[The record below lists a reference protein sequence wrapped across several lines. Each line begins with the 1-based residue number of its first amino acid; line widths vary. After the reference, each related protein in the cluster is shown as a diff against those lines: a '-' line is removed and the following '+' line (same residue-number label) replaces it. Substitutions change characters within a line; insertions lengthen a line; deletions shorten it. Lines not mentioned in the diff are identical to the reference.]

1 MVFVQIAMAA
11 PSAVDPGRGL
21 TVFFTFLMHLQ
32 NLLER
37 VFAITTRHEIFESM
51 SGYNECT
58 DTSTQ
63 GPFR

>member
-1 MVFVQIAMAA
+1 MVFVHIAMAA
-11 PSAVDPGRGL
+11 PSAVDPGRGF
-21 TVFFTFLMHLQ
+21 TVFFTFLIHLQ

-37 VFAITTRHEIFESM
+37 VFAIITLHEIFESM
-51 SGYNECT
+51 SGYNGCT